1 MCTLPP
7 THTPSGLMG
16 LVDDLQTCLQLAKGM
31 IDSTDV
37 ANPVK
42 ITYSLKQLV
51 KEAAV
56 GEFIAWYC

>member
-1 MCTLPP
+1 
-7 THTPSGLMG
+7 MG